1 MELKLKT
8 ADKVMCTQILGL
20 LRVVVA
26 VVYLDFVDLTLLKV
40 EVDKDFLDK
49 LGI

>member
-1 MELKLKT
+1 
-8 ADKVMCTQILGL
+8 MCTQVLRL

-40 EVDKDFLDK
+40 EVHKNFLDK
-49 LGI
+49 LRI